1 MNKVRI
7 EVDETLK
14 LVLEDVK
21 REVASLIRKK
31 YHIEEVEIYG
41 NLASRILA
49 AKYNNDKEIEF
60 EIKKLTHKKGII
72 KVI

>member
-7 EVDETLK
+7 EVDESLK

-21 REVASLIRKK
+21 REVSKLMQKK

-49 AKYNNDKEIEF
+49 ARYNHDKEIEF
-60 EIKKLTHKKGII
+60 QIDKINSKKGVL